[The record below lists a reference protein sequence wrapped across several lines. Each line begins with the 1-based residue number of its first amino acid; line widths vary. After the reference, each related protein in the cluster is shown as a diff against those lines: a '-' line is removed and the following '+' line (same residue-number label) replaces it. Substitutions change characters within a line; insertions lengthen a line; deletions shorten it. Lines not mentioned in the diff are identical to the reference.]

1 MIYKLRDLN
10 ETLKEKYKT
19 ELTGIAETER
29 LKIFLKNKVIVDLEL
44 GRERNEMTKKV
55 FKERTEE
62 LLKII
67 EIASKIV
74 PLNTQIYF
82 DGEASNYK
90 SKQKED
96 MITFRIGT
104 RYFRKRESKVEQT
117 VLKYFLRKEFAKK
130 RF

>member
-29 LKIFLKNKVIVDLEL
+29 LKVFLKNKVIVDLEL

-67 EIASKIV
+67 EIASKTV

-90 SKQKED
+90 NKQKED
-96 MITFRIGT
+96 MITFRIGGL
-104 RYFRKRESKVEQT
+104 YYRKRESKVEQT